1 MSRVLNSEE
10 KLAVSMREIQA
21 EETDCAESGEV
32 KEPERYL
39 EEKTEAK
46 VQRTCHVFCSCL
58 QPYTFPQK
66 PRQAGDA
73 GAFLPWHLPSLHLR
87 TGSSFL
93 VPCISDSQENS
104 CARLFWHSY

>member
-39 EEKTEAK
+39 EEKTVKQKSNVHVMYFVA
-46 VQRTCHVFCSCL
+46 VYSLTHFLRNQRRQVMVGLFCHG
-58 QPYTFPQK
+58 T
-66 PRQAGDA
+66 
-73 GAFLPWHLPSLHLR
+73 FLP
-87 TGSSFL
+87 
-93 VPCISDSQENS
+93 CI
-104 CARLFWHSY
+104 